1 MQNKIYKGI
10 LWAIFAL
17 MLVSCGA
24 YFNQPIAVEEA
35 RLGEITP
42 ATQTLKEFPLP
53 VEPVVVGVYK
63 FRDQTGQYKP
73 TENGSTF
80 STAVTQGATTIL
92 IKALEDSKWF
102 VPIERENLSN
112 LLNERNIIRSTRKEY
127 RKTKNPN
134 EPQLPPLLY
143 AGILLEGGVISYD
156 SNIITGGLGARYFG
170 VGGSTQYRQDR
181 ITVYLRAVS
190 TSSGKI
196 LKTVYVSKTIFSQAL
211 DASFFRYVKFK
222 QLLEVE
228 TGFTKNEPGQLAVT
242 EAIEKA
248 VESLII
254 EGIEDNLWKPRAN
267 PAVTQKLIEDY
278 ESEKNE
284 AENTGLYDR
293 YFQERRGK
301 RSFFVK
307 GGGALIS
314 GDYNNALLSYSSTVG
329 MRWYVSPYININGSL
344 DKFELRNDN
353 AFSNGFNAFNLNSE
367 LTVLPYEKLTPFIS
381 GGIGIVNNDEFD
393 QTAFKFQYGGGV
405 EYQMSNKIGLMVSA
419 THNLPISDEL
429 DGINQGKR
437 DDQYFNFSVGVNW
450 YFDTPII
457 RNKEKRVQLREE
469 GHAIRKK
476 SRQVKASAI
485 ESERTYKREK
495 RRELRKLRKRNRELM
510 EKWLRDYN

>member
-1 MQNKIYKGI
+1 MQSKMFKGI
-10 LWAIFAL
+10 LWLICMCTL
-17 MLVSCGA
+17 ISCGA
-24 YFNQPIAVEEA
+24 YFNQPIAQENA

-42 ATQTLKEFPLP
+42 VTTTLKELPLP

-73 TENGSTF
+73 TDNGSTF

-92 IKALEDSKWF
+92 LKALEDSKWF

-170 VGGSTQYRQDR
+170 IGSSTQYRQDR

-211 DASFFRYVKFK
+211 DANFFRYVKFK
-222 QLLEVE
+222 RLLEAE
-228 TGFTKNEPGQLAVT
+228 TGFTKNEPGQLAVS

-248 VESLII
+248 VEALIV
-254 EGIEDNLWKPRAN
+254 EGIEDRLWKPKASNAEINNLVAN
-267 PAVTQKLIEDY
+267 YNA
-278 ESEKNE
+278 EKNE

-301 RSFFVK
+301 KSVFVK
-307 GGGALIS
+307 GGTALIS
-314 GDYNNALLSYSSTVG
+314 GDYNDAEFSYSATVG
-329 MRWYVSPYININGSL
+329 MRWYISPYVNVNGSL
-344 DKFELRNDN
+344 NKFELRNEQF
-353 AFSNGFNAFNLNSE
+353 FSEGFNAFNANAE
-367 LTVLPYEKLTPFIS
+367 LTLLPYEKLTPFMF
-381 GGIGIVNNDEFD
+381 GGAGVVNNDGFD
-393 QTAFKFQYGGGV
+393 QTAFKLQYGGGL
-405 EYQMSNKIGLMVSA
+405 EYQLTDKVGIMASV
-419 THNLPISDEL
+419 THNLPLSDKL
-429 DGINQGKR
+429 DGVVQGKL
-437 DDQYFNFSVGVNW
+437 DDQYFNFSVGLNW

-457 RNKEKRVQLREE
+457 RNKQRRLVQRSTDQ
-469 GHAIRKK
+469 AIRRK
-476 SRQVKASAI
+476 SRAVETSAT
-485 ESERTYKREK
+485 ESNRAFRREK
-495 RRELRKLRKRNRELM
+495 RRALRKLRKRNRDLM
-510 EKWLRDYN
+510 DKWLRDY